1 MAYFKNINLIKVI
14 KIAVGTGL
22 AIFIAGIFGLNYSAS
37 AGIITLLSIQ
47 DTKKSTIKIAVKR
60 IAAFVLA
67 MLISLSSINDYV
79 PKKLIYK
86 PHKRGFYHALFMSSS
101 ILCGC
106 ECTNL

>member
-1 MAYFKNINLIKVI
+1 MMDYKNDGLYF
-14 KIAVGTGL
+14 
-22 AIFIAGIFGLNYSAS
+22 FS
-37 AGIITLLSIQ
+37 
-47 DTKKSTIKIAVKR
+47 
-60 IAAFVLA
+60 
-67 MLISLSSINDYV
+67 MSSINDYV

>member
-1 MAYFKNINLIKVI
+1 MMAY
-14 KIAVGTGL
+14 
-22 AIFIAGIFGLNYSAS
+22 
-37 AGIITLLSIQ
+37 
-47 DTKKSTIKIAVKR
+47 
-60 IAAFVLA
+60 
-67 MLISLSSINDYV
+67 MSSINDYV

>member
-47 DTKKSTIKIAVKR
+47 DTKKSTH
-60 IAAFVLA
+60 L
-67 MLISLSSINDYV
+67 L
-79 PKKLIYK
+79 
-86 PHKRGFYHALFMSSS
+86 
-101 ILCGC
+101 
-106 ECTNL
+106 